1 MQQAGSALQVSDAVL
16 RRLVM
21 QKTLPARQIVRFA
34 PWMIERAH
42 LDLPAVHRA
51 IRLVHTGRRDPSRM
65 SNLAQTRLFC
75 NPEEP
80 LGEIS

>member
-1 MQQAGSALQVSDAVL
+1 MQQAAVALQVSDAVI

-21 QKTLPARQIVRFA
+21 QKTLPAKQIVKFA

-42 LDLPAVHRA
+42 LGLPVVHRA

-65 SNLAQTRLFC
+65 SNHAQTRMF
-75 NPEEP
+75 
-80 LGEIS
+80 